1 MSLRDT
7 YGLACPRCGNNERLV
22 IEIVTMADLTADGT
36 EPFGD
41 HAWGDGSCCR
51 CPCCT
56 HHATLAGFRIG
67 DGALP
72 DAQDNDC
79 HRKDDRMIRAL
90 PAIIPTNDDRAK
102 RAAHAVRAYR
112 DYTGDA
118 ELSPDEDVIDL
129 LTDLRHFC
137 DRRDLDLG
145 RCDQIAHASYLAEL
159 DEEKAGSR

>member
-1 MSLRDT
+1 
-7 YGLACPRCGNNERLV
+7 
-22 IEIVTMADLTADGT
+22 
-36 EPFGD
+36 
-41 HAWGDGSCCR
+41 
-51 CPCCT
+51 
-56 HHATLAGFRIG
+56 
-67 DGALP
+67 
-72 DAQDNDC
+72 
-79 HRKDDRMIRAL
+79 MIRAL
-90 PAIIPTNDDRAK
+90 PPIPTNDDRAK